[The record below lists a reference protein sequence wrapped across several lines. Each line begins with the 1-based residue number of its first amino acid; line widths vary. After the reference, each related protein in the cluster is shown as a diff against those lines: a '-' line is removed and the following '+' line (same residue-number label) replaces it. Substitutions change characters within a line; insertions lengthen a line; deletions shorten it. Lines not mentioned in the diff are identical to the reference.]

1 MRVRDPV
8 AEGNT
13 PDVNSGLFGS
23 GRRRGLLSLRSAVIL
38 SGGLVAAAAT
48 GVLTYIV
55 AASLAAAVL
64 AGIPAFAG
72 AVKFLDTL
80 ID

>member
-1 MRVRDPV
+1 L
-8 AEGNT
+8 
-13 PDVNSGLFGS
+13 SGS

-48 GVLTYIV
+48 GVLTYVV
-55 AASLAAAVL
+55 ALSLAAAVL

-72 AVKFLDTL
+72 AVKFLDAL

>member
-13 PDVNSGLFGS
+13 PDGKSGLSGS

-48 GVLTYIV
+48 GALTYIV
-55 AASLAAAVL
+55 AASLAAAAL
-64 AGIPAFAG
+64 AGIPAFAS
-72 AVKFLDTL
+72 AVTFLDAL